1 MIDVK
6 IGLAAR
12 FFGQFGEGYKNA
24 AIPEVLQDKFCP
36 RQFGRRR
43 QIKGALFGNA
53 LVYSELSWAN
63 PRYGVCRLWSRQ
75 KDLLLTWLFFV
86 QKKGTFENDI
96 VCKRMLV

>member
-1 MIDVK
+1 MVDVK

-43 QIKGALFGNA
+43 QYVSDLAYMG
-53 LVYSELSWAN
+53 SLSVVA
-63 PRYGVCRLWSRQ
+63 P
-75 KDLLLTWLFFV
+75 
-86 QKKGTFENDI
+86 
-96 VCKRMLV
+96 

>member
-43 QIKGALFGNA
+43 Q
-53 LVYSELSWAN
+53 YQS
-63 PRYGVCRLWSRQ
+63 
-75 KDLLLTWLFFV
+75 DLA
-86 QKKGTFENDI
+86 
-96 VCKRMLV
+96 